1 MNCQDEKYKIGI
13 DARMYGARQTGIG
26 NYIKN
31 LINNLAALDKKNEYV
46 IFLLDG
52 EFDSFALPGAN
63 FKKIK
68 VSSCWYSWKEQ
79 IVLPWQFRKENLDL
93 IHFPHFN
100 SPILYCGTSIITI
113 HDITPLFFPGH
124 KMGSLARRAGFQAV
138 FRHSVKHAA
147 KIIAVSES
155 TKRDICQYFD
165 LKADKIRVIYEG
177 VDLDKFQIPPKEL
190 LHNPTGQ
197 ANSKFQIQQ
206 LKEKYKITKPFIFYT
221 GVWRNHKN
229 LVGLIKAFNVVLNKY
244 HLDYDLVLGGEENPY
259 YPEIRQAWEELNL
272 DSKIIRPG
280 FIKNEDLPFFY
291 KAASLVAV
299 PSFYEG
305 FGLVGLE
312 AMASGTPVAVS
323 NCTAMPEI
331 LGTAA
336 AYFNPND
343 FEDMAKTIKDVL
355 AGEEFKKRL
364 VAAGFQQIKKYKWKK
379 MAEETLEAYED
390 ILGRG
395 RF

>member
-1 MNCQDEKYKIGI
+1 MNCQDVKYKIGI

-31 LINNLAALDKKNEYV
+31 LINNLAILDKKNEYV
-46 IFLLDG
+46 IFLLDD

-68 VSSCWYSWKEQ
+68 VSSYWYSWKEQ
-79 IVLPWQFRKENLDL
+79 IVLPWQFTKEGLDL

-100 SPILYCGTSIITI
+100 SPILYRGTSIITI

-124 KMGSLARRAGFQAV
+124 KMGSLVRRAGFQAV
-138 FRHSVKHAA
+138 FRHSVKHAT

-165 LKADKIRVIYEG
+165 LKADKIRVVYEG
-177 VDLDKFQIPPKEL
+177 VDLDNFSADEKSQ
-190 LHNPTGQ
+190 
-197 ANSKFQIQQ
+197 NSAVKLQIQR
-206 LKEKYKITKPFIFYT
+206 LKEKYKITKKFIFYT

-244 HLDYDLVLGGEENPY
+244 RLDYDLVLGGEENPY
-259 YPEIRQAWEELNL
+259 YPEIRQTWEDLNL
-272 DSKIIRPG
+272 ENKIIRPG

-291 KAASLVAV
+291 KAASLVVV

-331 LGTAA
+331 LGSAA
-336 AYFNPND
+336 AYFDPND
-343 FEDMAKTIKDVL
+343 FEDMAKTLNDVL
-355 AGEEFKKRL
+355 TREEFRKRL
-364 VAAGFQQIKKYKWKK
+364 VVAGFEQIKKYKWKK
-379 MAEETLEAYED
+379 MAEETLESYKE
-390 ILGRG
+390 ILKR
-395 RF
+395 

>member
-1 MNCQDEKYKIGI
+1 MTSQLKKHIIGI

-31 LINNLAALDKKNEYV
+31 LIDNLAALDKNNEYV

-52 EFDSFALPGAN
+52 EFDGFRLPGLN
-63 FKKIK
+63 FKKVR
-68 VSSCWYSWKEQ
+68 VSSYWYSWKEQ
-79 IVLPWQFRKENLDL
+79 IVLPWQFAKEGLDL

-100 SPILYCGTSIITI
+100 SPILHRGTSIITI

-124 KMGSLARRAGFQAV
+124 KMGSFVRRAGFQAV

-165 LKADKIRVIYEG
+165 LKADKIRVVYEG
-177 VDLDKFQIPPKEL
+177 VDLDKFQIP
-190 LHNPTGQ
+190 
-197 ANSKFQIQQ
+197 NSKFQIQQ
-206 LKEKYKITKPFIFYT
+206 LKEKHKIAKPFIFYT

-259 YPEIRQAWEELNL
+259 YPEIRQAWEELGLEN
-272 DSKIIRPG
+272 KIIRPG
-280 FIKNEDLPFFY
+280 FIKNEDLPLFY

-331 LGTAA
+331 LGSAA
-336 AYFNPND
+336 AYFDPND
-343 FEDMAKTIKDVL
+343 FEDMAKTINDVL
-355 AGEEFKKRL
+355 TREEFRKRL
-364 VAAGFQQIKKYKWKK
+364 VIAGFEQIKKYKWKK
-379 MAEETLEAYED
+379 MAEETLGSYKE
-390 ILGRG
+390 ILEH
-395 RF
+395 